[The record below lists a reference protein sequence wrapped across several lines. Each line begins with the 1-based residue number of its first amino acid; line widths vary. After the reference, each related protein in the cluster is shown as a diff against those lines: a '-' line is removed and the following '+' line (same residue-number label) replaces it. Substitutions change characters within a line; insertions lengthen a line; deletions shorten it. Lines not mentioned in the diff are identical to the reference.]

1 MHHYII
7 LKFKILLGKLDV
19 IIKVSNHTIAV
30 PFYADTIFGTERMT
44 QITVRLCFRGYGL
57 DVIVEIHATS

>member
-44 QITVRLCFRGYGL
+44 QITVR
-57 DVIVEIHATS
+57 